1 MSGSGK
7 ESNYFATAGNSNDQR
22 KLSKSIVDLYHD
34 AQAQNM
40 SFTTTN
46 KTLGWVSIS
55 GTGGGGKT
63 NHDEGINN
71 DDNNNSN
78 QSKVSVWRLLSFA
91 TVVERC
97 WMVFGLLM
105 ATLSGMGI
113 PVWLVLLARALDT
126 FSSLGVLLSMGGGD
140 AVEETLKKEMT
151 KLSAAFLIVGAITFI
166 SGSLYVFI
174 WTFTGEQQTV
184 RIRKAFVRS
193 VLNQDASW
201 FDRNDREALP
211 TKMGTSIIYIS
222 SSIGRTIADTYGL
235 GVSAFGCLAVA
246 LWLNSTLALIMLAV
260 IPIIAIIMLIFNCFT
275 QKANRIANDELAV
288 AGSIATEVIAGIKT
302 VAALCAKCHF
312 AQAYANRINSS
323 ERSAIRGGF
332 LQSVLAGICGMLF
345 YITYTIAFTI
355 GTNQVIEGSKITIIV
370 KCLFSND
377 QDCRVTG
384 ASVMCCIYA
393 VIISITFIGLMVPG
407 LTAINLGRQA
417 GVHVFGTINRIPQI
431 NPSDSSGG
439 RVLDNETLQGRLD
452 FSNIFFSYP
461 THPEKPI
468 CFNLSVTVAAGS
480 SIALCGPSGSGKSTI
495 ARFLLRFYDPLQGSI
510 SVDGVPLTELN
521 VAWWRSKV
529 GYVEQEPRLF
539 PGTIRDNIAF
549 GKRSNNIAT
558 NDDDR
563 TSNNS
568 VSMDEIVDASKAA
581 CAHDF
586 IMELPDGYDT
596 FFCGTGVQLS
606 GGQMQRIAIARAI
619 IRKPILLVLDEA
631 TSALDAASEKHVT
644 QALANVR
651 KLQKMTTVTIAHRLS
666 TIIDSDLIAV
676 LDEGRVKELGD
687 HKTLYNKDGIYTLL
701 CTTQGINATF
711 TSTDDTT
718 EDVTVSTMVSKKGD
732 IEMGTEY
739 AKHHEVDANSKE
751 QRKNAGDE
759 GVDMKMVEVDMTS
772 MSTIYKYLGVRDG
785 IYALIGI
792 IGSIIVG
799 ALSPCEVRLL
809 LSDVFVTSFYCIL
822 I

>member
-1 MSGSGK
+1 MSGSGN
-7 ESNYFATAGNSNDQR
+7 ESNSVAIGCNNNDQR

-55 GTGGGGKT
+55 GTGDGGDSKT

-71 DDNNNSN
+71 DNNSN

-91 TVVERC
+91 TLAERC

-105 ATLSGMGI
+105 ATLSGLGI

-140 AVEETLKKEMT
+140 AVEETLKKEMA

-166 SGSLYVFI
+166 SGSLYVSI
-174 WTFTGEQQTV
+174 WTFTGEQQTL

-201 FDRNDREALP
+201 FDCNDREALP

-222 SSIGRTIADTYGL
+222 SAIGRTIADTSGL
-235 GVSAFGCLAVA
+235 GVSALGCLAVA
-246 LWLNSTLALIMLAV
+246 LWLNSSLALIMLAV
-260 IPIIAIIMLIFNCFT
+260 IPIIAILMLLFNCFT
-275 QKANRIANDELAV
+275 QKANRMANDELAV

-302 VAALCAKCHF
+302 VAALCCKTHF

-345 YITYTIAFTI
+345 YVTYTIAFTI
-355 GTNQVIEGSKITIIV
+355 GTNQVIEGSKITIVI

-439 RVLDNETLQGRLD
+439 RILDNETLQGRLD
-452 FSNIFFSYP
+452 FSNVFFSYP

-468 CFNLSVTVAAGS
+468 CFNLSLTVAAGS
-480 SIALCGPSGSGKSTI
+480 SVALCGPSGSGKSTI

-521 VAWWRSKV
+521 VAWWRTKV

-549 GKRSNNIAT
+549 GKRSGNNTTT
-558 NDDDR
+558 NDDR
-563 TSNNS
+563 TSNSN

-596 FFCGTGVQLS
+596 YFSGTGVQLS

-619 IRKPILLVLDEA
+619 IRKPVLLVLDEA

-676 LDEGRVKELGD
+676 LDGGRVKELGD
-687 HKTLYNKDGIYTLL
+687 HKTLYKQDGIYTLL
-701 CTTQGINATF
+701 CTTQGINGTF
-711 TSTDDTT
+711 TSTNDTT
-718 EDVTVSTMVSKKGD
+718 EDITVSTMVSKKGD
-732 IEMGTEY
+732 IEMGAEY
-739 AKHHEVDANSKE
+739 AKHHEVGASTKE
-751 QRKNAGDE
+751 QGKNTGDAGA
-759 GVDMKMVEVDMTS
+759 MLEVDMTP

-785 IYALIGI
+785 MYALIGI

-799 ALSPCEVRLL
+799 ALSPCEV
-809 LSDVFVTSFYCIL
+809 CL
-822 I
+822 IFFE